1 MKNAFFQIIFV
12 FYFLILRLPTSAPQC
27 NVTLRRL
34 PGKTRNDSTSLSL
47 WSELQQFLKFSHQ
60 FNDSFYLFHTDT
72 PMSSFPFATNSL
84 HISVCASWICH
95 RQCHSCILNTT
106 TMVHANKAATLA
118 VLRHLKLS
126 SIVFI
131 FDETALTST
140 WNMTDFLSEAMPVAH
155 ISIRVDGEIASL
167 KRTLPSLMSDTAQH
181 RYFLLLCK
189 ESTIQ
194 ALLEEAV
201 ATGPNSGLL
210 NRQHFWII
218 MSSIGENTRLLRTL
232 PPFANLLLLQSKL
245 PACSTSM
252 MNPHLVFKMAN
263 RAAST
268 CITCDV
274 KCRDSIMRVFRDC
287 LVAPKQI
294 NLMASYTDSKEVTQ
308 WQNVGVFSLSTFDL
322 KVTSFLFPNKFENFG
337 GRWLRIATMPY
348 APLIIETNDTFIQDN
363 LTCNRVQGALADVVD
378 VLSQKLNFK
387 TCYVYPPDKTFGS
400 YDEKSGEV
408 TGAVG
413 MAYRQEVDLI
423 ATSLTVSHSR
433 ALFVDFSIPFL
444 HEPFG
449 ILTRKEASIKYLF
462 RLLHPFHWQV
472 WLVLVCAVG
481 LTGLAIWSSSKLSP
495 CNRGAKFSPVNVC
508 TDMVQ
513 LKRDIWIAFSYIL
526 EQGQGNFA
534 SSTSNRLVIVCMWLF
549 CLVMI
554 NTYSASLFTFLALKD
569 TRAPISGI
577 EDLMGQNEIRLLLRE
592 KFLFSIIFDNSTDKV
607 IHSLYRNA
615 VRDNKM
621 TKSDIVEMIRNSE
634 GGKWAFIS
642 EYFHL
647 LSIQAMDCKNLAVV
661 REISIQDSISALA
674 WPKNSYFAEKINFLL
689 LEMMQNGYIEKLM
702 RQWDRFGPEKVC
714 KVSSVS
720 TDFAVVDISELS
732 GIFTLFAIFLGASAA
747 CLVLEIV
754 LKKEMLSNAPMYCN

>member
-1 MKNAFFQIIFV
+1 MKNAFLQTIFV

-27 NVTLRRL
+27 NVTLRRP
-34 PGKTRNDSTSLSL
+34 PGKTRADSTSLSL
-47 WSELQQFLKFSHQ
+47 WSELQQFWKSSHQ
-60 FNDSFYLFHTDT
+60 FNDSSDLFHTDT

-84 HISVCASWICH
+84 RISVCASWTCH
-95 RQCHSCILNTT
+95 EQCHSCILNTI
-106 TMVHANKAATLA
+106 TMAHANKAATLA

-140 WNMTDFLSEAMPVAH
+140 WNMTDFLTEAMPVAH
-155 ISIRVDGEIASL
+155 ISIRVDGEIGSL
-167 KRTLPSLMSDTAQH
+167 KRTLRTLMSDAAQH

-189 ESTIQ
+189 ETTIQ

-218 MSSIGENTRLLRTL
+218 MSSIDENARLLRKL

-252 MNPHLVFKMAN
+252 MNPHVVFKMAS

-268 CITCDV
+268 CITCNV
-274 KCRDSIMRVFRDC
+274 ECRDSIMRVFRDC

-294 NLMASYTDSKEVTQ
+294 NLIASHTDSEEVTH
-308 WQNVGVFSLSTFDL
+308 WQSVAVFSLSPFDL
-322 KVTSFLFPNKFENFG
+322 KVTSSLFPNKFDNFG

-348 APLIIETNDTFIQDN
+348 VPFIIETNDTFIQDN

-378 VLSQKLNFK
+378 VLSEKLNFK
-387 TCYVYPPDKTFGS
+387 PCYVYPPDKVFGS

-408 TGAVG
+408 TGTVG
-413 MAYRQEVDLI
+413 MAYRQEVHLI
-423 ATSLTVSHSR
+423 ATGLTVSHSR
-433 ALFVDFSIPFL
+433 ALFVDFSIPFW
-444 HEPFG
+444 HAPFG
-449 ILTRKEASIKYLF
+449 ILMRKEASVKYLF
-462 RLLHPFHWQV
+462 RFLHPFHWQV

-481 LTGLAIWSSSKLSP
+481 LTGLAIWSFSKFSP
-495 CNRGAKFSPVNVC
+495 CNREAKFSPVHFS

-513 LKRDIWIAFSYIL
+513 LKRDIWIAFSHIL
-526 EQGQGNFA
+526 EQGQGDFA
-534 SSTSNRLVIVCMWLF
+534 SSVSNRLVIVCMWLF
-549 CLVMI
+549 CLVMV

-569 TRAPISGI
+569 TRSPISGI

-592 KFLFSIIFDNSTDKV
+592 NFLFSIIFDNSTDKV
-607 IHSLYRNA
+607 IHRLYRNA
-615 VRDNKM
+615 VKDNNM
-621 TKSDIVEMIRNSE
+621 TKSEIIDMIRNSE

-642 EYFHL
+642 EYFYL
-647 LSIQAMDCKNLAVV
+647 LSLQAMDCKNLAVV
-661 REISIQDSISALA
+661 QEISIQDSITALA

-689 LEMMQNGYIEKLM
+689 QEMIQNGYIEKLI
-702 RQWDRFGPEKVC
+702 RKWDRSGSKNIC

-720 TDFAVVDISELS
+720 TDFAAVDISELL
-732 GIFTLFAIFLGASAA
+732 GIFTLFGIFLGASAA

-754 LKKEMLSNAPMYCN
+754 LKKRNAVLCSDLL